1 MTPFGHIIVGA
12 ALARWLRERGLPVQT
27 KGVLVGSVLPDV
39 DFFAVHTLGFPKSEA
54 HRTWTHSPIALLLAG
69 LALRR
74 LGMGSVIV
82 GGLSHILI
90 DNFIGGNPPGVGWAY
105 PLVRGRIPLGPH
117 LRWGQ
122 ATRPPAWVSVLV
134 ELAAIFFVIVAT
146 AGRRTTANRPP
157 SVTRPSS
164 YSQ

>member
-1 MTPFGHIIVGA
+1 MGA
-12 ALARWLRERGLPVQT
+12 ALARWLQRRGLPVQT

-39 DFFAVHTLGFPKSEA
+39 DFFAVHTLGVSKSEA
-54 HRTWTHSPIALLLAG
+54 HRTWTHSPLALILAG

-74 LGMGSVIV
+74 LGIMSVIA

-134 ELAAIFFVIVAT
+134 ELAVIFFLIVAVAGQRT
-146 AGRRTTANRPP
+146 APSPPRRRE
-157 SVTRPSS
+157 
-164 YSQ
+164 

>member
-1 MTPFGHIIVGA
+1 MTPFGHLIVGA
-12 ALARWLRERGLPVQT
+12 ALARWLRERGLSVQT

-74 LGMGSVIV
+74 LGIGSVIV

-134 ELAAIFFVIVAT
+134 ELAAIFFVIVAI
-146 AGRRTTANRPP
+146 AGRRTTTNRPP
-157 SVTRPSS
+157 SVMRPSS
-164 YSQ
+164 YFQ